1 MALEIERK
9 FLIRDESWRAVV
21 ARTERLRQGY
31 VATTARASVRIRV
44 SGERAWLGLK
54 GRVMGASRPEYEYA
68 VPLAE
73 ADEMLRNLCAEGH
86 VEKLR
91 HYVPHAGHEWEVDEF
106 LGDNAGLVV
115 AELELEREDERFERP
130 GWLGLEVTHDERY
143 YNSSLALAPWRQWG
157 GQARG
162 KERGS

>member
-9 FLIRDESWRAVV
+9 FLIRDESWRADV

-31 VATTARASVRIRV
+31 LATTMRASVRVRV

-54 GRVMGASRPEYEYA
+54 GRVIGASRPEYEYA

-91 HYVPHAGHEWEVDEF
+91 HHVPHAGHEWEVDEF

-115 AELELEREDERFERP
+115 AELELAREDEPFERP

-143 YNSSLALAPWRQWG
+143 YSSSLARSPWPQWAGPAP
-157 GQARG
+157 G
-162 KERGS
+162 KGSGS